1 MSHIAAQRRS
11 LVVRIG
17 YEEGA
22 IGRDD
27 IGAWRTDIGLRPP
40 IHRRAHGGVV
50 GFESI
55 ASFADVPVALVVVKL
70 VAPGGRSYAD
80 DAVCRARHKDTM
92 TLLACRHCG
101 I

>member
-17 YEEGA
+17 YEEGT

-27 IGAWRTDIGLRPP
+27 IGAWRTDIGLRPH
-40 IHRRAHGGVV
+40 IHRRANGGVV

-80 DAVCRARHKDTM
+80 DAVCRARHEDAM

-101 I
+101 V